1 MSQGTQ
7 NKQKMR
13 SSMKKVMSA
22 KIDGKRLDKQ
32 ARKADY
38 SKRKQRRN
46 RNEWE

>member
-7 NKQKMR
+7 NKEKIKAKATKQF
-13 SSMKKVMSA
+13 SA